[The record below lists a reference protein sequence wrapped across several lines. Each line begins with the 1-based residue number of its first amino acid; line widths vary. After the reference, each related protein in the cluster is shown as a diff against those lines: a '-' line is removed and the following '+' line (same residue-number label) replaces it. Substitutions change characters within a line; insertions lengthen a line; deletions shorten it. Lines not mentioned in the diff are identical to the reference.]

1 MQNPGELVIFTVVN
15 RKKNPQQCV
24 VKSCVVML
32 LEIVLL

>member
-24 VKSCVVML
+24 ENSCVVML
-32 LEIVLL
+32 LEI